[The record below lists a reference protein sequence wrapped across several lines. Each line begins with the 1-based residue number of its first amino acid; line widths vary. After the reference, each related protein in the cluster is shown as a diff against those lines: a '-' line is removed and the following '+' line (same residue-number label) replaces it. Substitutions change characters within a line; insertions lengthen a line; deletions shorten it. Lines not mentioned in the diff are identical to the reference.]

1 MQKELQLIGMHKNE
15 AKVYEALV
23 KFGPCRAG
31 VLINKLDIHRNLV
44 YQSLEK
50 LILGGYATKV
60 IKKGVWT
67 FQITDPNSLLSSVKQ
82 RENIVE
88 GIIKEIQT
96 NQHKSFQQ
104 IVVYEGI
111 ESYRDYWLSSLERFP
126 VGTIDYTVG
135 SSAISDWINIMGPAY
150 EKYNEL
156 RTKKKIKWKTI
167 LFEVTESERESL
179 RKFPD
184 LIEYRL
190 WPRDGELLG
199 NFNVVYDTI
208 ILHVFASP
216 VRIIEI
222 RDPALVLV
230 FKNYFDMMWEK
241 SEPVKLP
248 N

>member
-44 YQSLEK
+44 YQSLDR

-67 FQITDPNSLLSSVKQ
+67 FQITDPNSLLSSVRQ
-82 RENIVE
+82 RESVVE

-104 IVVYEGI
+104 IVVYEGV
-111 ESYRDYWLSSLERFP
+111 ESYRNYWLSSLERFP
-126 VGTIDYTVG
+126 EGTVDHTVGTSPLDE
-135 SSAISDWINIMGPAY
+135 WIEIMGPSY
-150 EKYNEL
+150 GKYMEL
-156 RTKKKIKWKTI
+156 KARKKIRWKTI
-167 LFEVTESERESL
+167 LFEFTEGERKSLIES
-179 RKFPD
+179 PD

-190 WPRDGELLG
+190 WPREGQVFG
-199 NFNVVYDTI
+199 NFNVVHDTI
-208 ILHVFASP
+208 ILHAYTDP
-216 VRIIEI
+216 IRIIEI

-230 FKNYFDMMWEK
+230 FRNYFDMMWEK
-241 SEPVKLP
+241 AEIVKLED
-248 N
+248 

>member
-44 YQSLEK
+44 YQSLDK

-67 FQITDPNSLLSSVKQ
+67 FQITDPNSLLSSVRQ
-82 RENIVE
+82 RETVVE

-104 IVVYEGI
+104 IVVYEGV
-111 ESYRDYWLSSLERFP
+111 ESYRNYWLSSLERFP
-126 VGTIDYTVG
+126 EGTVDYTVG
-135 SSAISDWINIMGPAY
+135 SPAISDWIDIMGPAY
-150 EKYNEL
+150 EKYNKL
-156 RTKKKIKWKTI
+156 RLKKKIKWKTI
-167 LFEVTESERESL
+167 LFQVAESEMESL
-179 RKFPD
+179 KRFPD

-190 WPRDGELLG
+190 WPREGELLG
-199 NFNVVYDTI
+199 NFNVIHDTI
-208 ILHVFASP
+208 ILHVFTSP

-222 RDPALVLV
+222 RDPTLVLV

-241 SEPVKLP
+241 AEPVNL
-248 N
+248 